1 MKAEEK
7 DRRQSKAMA
16 NGVNELIDQLYT
28 MVSDAW
34 GLPLGA
40 EKCVLERE
48 KVLDLLDEIKGL
60 LPAEMAEA
68 KRLVSAKAEF
78 IATAKEEATR
88 IRRDAEEQG
97 KRLIDSQAVTK
108 AAKQRA
114 DETLATAEGKAN
126 ELRRAA
132 NAYAD
137 DALRRTEEAI
147 AQALGEV
154 KKSRSS
160 FRSASGVRE

>member
-1 MKAEEK
+1 
-7 DRRQSKAMA
+7 MA
-16 NGVNELIDQLYT
+16 NGVSELIDQLYT

-68 KRLVSAKAEF
+68 KRLVNAKAEF
-78 IATAKEEATR
+78 IATAKEEAVK
-88 IRRDAEEQG
+88 IRREAEEQG
-97 KRLIDSQAVTK
+97 RRLVEQQTVVK

-114 DETLATAEGKAN
+114 DELLAAAESKSN

>member
-1 MKAEEK
+1 
-7 DRRQSKAMA
+7 MA
-16 NGVNELIDQLYT
+16 SGVSELIDQLYA

-48 KVLDLLDEIKGL
+48 KVLDLLDEIKAM

-78 IATAKEEATR
+78 IANAKEEAVK
-88 IRRDAEEQG
+88 IRREAEDQAR
-97 KRLIDSQAVTK
+97 RLVETQTIVK

-114 DETLATAEGKAN
+114 DELLAAAESKSN

-154 KKSRSS
+154 KKSRAS
-160 FRSASGVRE
+160 FRSAAGVRD

>member
-1 MKAEEK
+1 
-7 DRRQSKAMA
+7 MA
-16 NGVNELIDQLYT
+16 NGVSELIDQLYT

-78 IATAKEEATR
+78 ISTAKEEAMKLK
-88 IRRDAEEQG
+88 RDAEEQAR
-97 KRLIDSQAVTK
+97 RLVETQPVVK
-108 AAKQRA
+108 AAKQRS
-114 DETLATAEGKAN
+114 DEMLASAEGKAN

-147 AQALGEV
+147 GQALGEV
-154 KKSRSS
+154 KKSRIT
-160 FRSASGVRE
+160 FRSAAGVRE

>member
-1 MKAEEK
+1 
-7 DRRQSKAMA
+7 MA
-16 NGVNELIDQLYT
+16 NGVSELIDRLYT

-68 KRLVSAKAEF
+68 KRLVNAKAEF
-78 IATAKEEATR
+78 IAAAKDVALK
-88 IRRDAEEQG
+88 IRREAVEQG
-97 KRLIDSQAVTK
+97 RRLVENQAVVK

-114 DETLATAEGKAN
+114 DELLASAESKAN

-154 KKSRSS
+154 RKSRSS
-160 FRSASGVRE
+160 FRSAAGVRD

>member
-1 MKAEEK
+1 
-7 DRRQSKAMA
+7 MA
-16 NGVNELIDQLYT
+16 SGVSELIDQLYT

-48 KVLDLLDEIKGL
+48 KVLDLLDEIKAM

-68 KRLVSAKAEF
+68 KRLVGAKAEF
-78 IATAKEEATR
+78 IANAKEEAVKIKR
-88 IRRDAEEQG
+88 EAEEQAR
-97 KRLIDSQAVTK
+97 RLVETQAVVK

-114 DETLATAEGKAN
+114 DELLAAAESKSN

-137 DALRRTEEAI
+137 DTLRRTEEAI

-154 KKSRSS
+154 KKSRAS
-160 FRSASGVRE
+160 FRSAAGVRD